1 MAVVMHR
8 TDHLVNNWESSGNLI
23 TMPGKK
29 PFNVNMVNTVYKSP
43 AEIPYCCKH
52 KVNTPPL
59 SIPRLCR
66 NLDRYSKFD
75 FANRP

>member
-8 TDHLVNNWESSGNLI
+8 TDHLVNNWESSDNLI

-29 PFNVNMVNTVYKSP
+29 PFNVNIVNKPPLT
-43 AEIPYCCKH
+43 IPYCCKN

-59 SIPRLCR
+59 TILGLCR
-66 NLDRYSKFD
+66 NLDRYSRCD